1 MTALRRRISKAM
13 GGAAAALTLA
23 LAMPAAAQNSEAPVG
38 VAVTPAP
45 SAESIGPSQ
54 LRDFNLQG
62 RVTRQ
67 GEQSATTPAQPAN
80 TAAATPRSGEAV
92 PAEAAATPSA
102 AAVSRSAGTSAG
114 PQTSSDLGLAA
125 SNIPDDSQP
134 VTPSLPL
141 DVRTGTAPQPGFGE
155 ESLATSASVDPAS
168 DSLPW
173 PWIAAL
179 VALIGGGAFVGW
191 SRRGRRQ
198 RYADPGRMAF
208 AGLAPEVVPDAKPF
222 PPARPRPDPLPPRAQ
237 ATPPAPRPDPVPPR
251 AQPDAGPAD
260 GGLIVSTRLRPQLNV
275 EFSPDRVVVTDQEV
289 LLQFEIVIANV
300 GSAPARD
307 VLVEGRLFTAHI
319 GQDQEIAD
327 FFQSPATAGDRMT
340 SIAPLGRISLKSVAR
355 LPLAAINH
363 FEAGGRKMF
372 VPLVGFNIL
381 YRFGSGDGQASASF
395 LVGRG
400 DETDEKLAPFRI
412 DLGPRIFRGLAARP
426 HSIGLQA
433 A

>member
-1 MTALRRRISKAM
+1 MTALRRRTSKAL
-13 GGAAAALTLA
+13 GVLGAALTLA
-23 LAMPAAAQNSEAPVG
+23 LAMPVAAQNSDAPVD
-38 VAVTPAP
+38 VTAAPPP
-45 SAESIGPSQ
+45 SAETIGPSQ

-62 RVTRQ
+62 RVTRPADR
-67 GEQSATTPAQPAN
+67 SAATPAQPAN
-80 TAAATPRSGEAV
+80 TASATPRSGEAV
-92 PAEAAATPSA
+92 PAEAAATPTVSATRQAGPPPRSQASTNPA
-102 AAVSRSAGTSAG
+102 AAASDVSADA
-114 PQTSSDLGLAA
+114 
-125 SNIPDDSQP
+125 QP

-141 DVRTGTAPQPGFGE
+141 QTTTGTAPQPAVEDG
-155 ESLATSASVDPAS
+155 SLTAAATADPIG

-179 VALIGGGAFVGW
+179 FALISGGAFIVH

-208 AGLAPEVVPDAKPF
+208 AGPAPDAGPGIQ
-222 PPARPRPDPLPPRAQ
+222 PEPRAQPRPDPLPPRA
-237 ATPPAPRPDPVPPR
+237 APVPPAPGPDPVPPR
-251 AQPDAGPAD
+251 AQPSPDRPD
-260 GGLIVSTRLRPQLNV
+260 GGLIVSTRLKPQLNV
-275 EFSPDRVVVTDQEV
+275 EFQPDRVMVTDTEV

-307 VLVEGRLFTAHI
+307 VLVEGRLFTAHV
-319 GQDQEIAD
+319 GQDQEITG
-327 FFQSPATAGDRMT
+327 FFENPATEGDRMT
-340 SIAPLGRISLKSVAR
+340 SIAPLGRISLKSVAK
-355 LPLAAINH
+355 LPLAEVHH
-363 FEAGGRKMF
+363 FQAGDRKMF

-400 DETDEKLAPFRI
+400 GEDDEKLAPFRI
-412 DLGPRIFRGLAARP
+412 DLGPRIFRGLSSRT

>member
-1 MTALRRRISKAM
+1 MAAVRRRMTKAL
-13 GGAAAALTLA
+13 GGLGAALA
-23 LAMPAAAQNSEAPVG
+23 LAHAAPAMAQNNDAPVD
-38 VAVTPAP
+38 VTAAPPP
-45 SAESIGPSQ
+45 SAETIGPAQ

-62 RVTRQ
+62 RVTRPAD
-67 GEQSATTPAQPAN
+67 STATTPAQPAN
-80 TAAATPRSGEAV
+80 TAAATPRSGQAV
-92 PAEAAATPSA
+92 PAEAAAVPSTVA
-102 AAVSRSAGTSAG
+102 SGSSGPSPR
-114 PQTSSDLGLAA
+114 PQTSADRQVAS
-125 SNIPDDSQP
+125 SNIPVDSQP

-141 DVRTGTAPQPGFGE
+141 QVTTGTAPQPGGDE
-155 ESLATSASVDPAS
+155 DSMAASTTVEQAG

-179 VALIGGGAFVGW
+179 FALISGGAFIAH
-191 SRRGRRQ
+191 SRRGYRR

-208 AGLAPEVVPDAKPF
+208 AGQAPEVSPGAQPV
-222 PPARPRPDPLPPRAQ
+222 PPAQPRPDPLPPGGQSA
-237 ATPPAPRPDPVPPR
+237 PPAPRPDPVPQR
-251 AQPDAGPAD
+251 AQPAPKPAD
-260 GGLIVSTRLRPQLNV
+260 GGLIVSTRLKPQLNV
-275 EFSPDRVVVTDQEV
+275 EFHPDRVVVTDQEV
-289 LLQFEIVIANV
+289 MLQFEVVIANV

-319 GQDQEIAD
+319 GQDQEITT
-327 FFQSPATAGDRMT
+327 FFQNPATDGDRMT

-355 LPLAAINH
+355 LPLDQVNH
-363 FEAGGRKMF
+363 FQAGERKMF

-400 DETDEKLAPFRI
+400 SEEDEKLAPFRI
-412 DLGPRIFRGLAARP
+412 DLGPRIFRGLSSRA

>member
-1 MTALRRRISKAM
+1 MTADRRMKIWTLGAI
-13 GGAAAALTLA
+13 GAALA
-23 LAMPAAAQNSEAPVG
+23 LAPIAPAFAQNSDAPVD
-38 VAVTPAP
+38 VTAAPPP
-45 SAESIGPSQ
+45 SAETIGPSQ

-62 RVTRQ
+62 RVTRP
-67 GEQSATTPAQPAN
+67 ADKPAATPAQPAN
-80 TAAATPRSGEAV
+80 TAAASPRSGEAV
-92 PAEAAATPSA
+92 PAEAAANPVPSA
-102 AAVSRSAGTSAG
+102 SGATRPPSQPQASTERQATVST
-114 PQTSSDLGLAA
+114 TLTDT
-125 SNIPDDSQP
+125 QP

-141 DVRTGTAPQPGFGE
+141 DVATDPAPQPGFAGD
-155 ESLATSASVDPAS
+155 SPSVSTSSDPDGAP
-168 DSLPW
+168 LPW

-179 VALIGGGAFVGW
+179 LALIGGGAFVAW
-191 SRRGRRQ
+191 SRRGRRH

-208 AGLAPEVVPDAKPF
+208 AGLAPDEVADAKPF

-237 ATPPAPRPDPVPPR
+237 PAPPALRPDPVPP
-251 AQPDAGPAD
+251 APSPKPAD
-260 GGLIVSTRLRPQLNV
+260 AGLIVSTRLKPQLNV
-275 EFSPDRVVVTDQEV
+275 EFQPDRVVVTEQEV

-319 GQDQEIAD
+319 GQDQEIAA
-327 FFQSPATAGDRMT
+327 FFQNPAAEGDRMT

-355 LPLAAINH
+355 LSLDQVH
-363 FEAGGRKMF
+363 QFEARDRKMF

-381 YRFGSGDGQASASF
+381 YRFGSGEGHASASF

-400 DETDEKLAPFRI
+400 NDQDDKLAPFRI
-412 DLGPRIFRGLAARP
+412 DLGPRIFRGLASRP